1 MNKKPLKKDEVF
13 KIFKSIKIL
22 KQKTE
27 IINIWNSNN
36 RIISENLRSLINV
49 PPFNNSA
56 VDGYAIIF
64 DNLENNNKFKIIGKI
79 KAGDNKNII
88 LKKNE
93 AVRIFTGARIPRN
106 ADTIVMQ
113 ENAYKNNEFVFIKKI
128 PKKNE
133 NCRIAGE
140 DIT

>member
-64 DNLENNNKFKIIGKI
+64 DDLENNNKF
-79 KAGDNKNII
+79 
-88 LKKNE
+88 
-93 AVRIFTGARIPRN
+93 
-106 ADTIVMQ
+106 
-113 ENAYKNNEFVFIKKI
+113 
-128 PKKNE
+128 
-133 NCRIAGE
+133 
-140 DIT
+140 

>member
-27 IINIWNSNN
+27 IVNIWNSNN
-36 RIISENLRSLINV
+36 RVISENLRSLINV

-64 DNLENNNKFKIIGKI
+64 NNLKNKQI
-79 KAGDNKNII
+79 KFI
-88 LKKNE
+88 LK
-93 AVRIFTGARIPRN
+93 
-106 ADTIVMQ
+106 
-113 ENAYKNNEFVFIKKI
+113 
-128 PKKNE
+128 
-133 NCRIAGE
+133 
-140 DIT
+140 